1 MSSLVNFER
10 LSYDLQG
17 PAQKTEPSA
26 EDLFVFSLKRIT
38 GYIVYDVQK
47 YIVVLCKADE
57 YKRGEANT
65 QNTH

>member
-1 MSSLVNFER
+1 MSSLMNFER

-17 PAQKTEPSA
+17 PVQKTEPSA

-38 GYIVYDVQK
+38 GYIVYGVQK
-47 YIVVLCKADE
+47 YVVVLCKADE

>member
-1 MSSLVNFER
+1 MSSLMNFER

-17 PAQKTEPSA
+17 PVQKTEPSA

-38 GYIVYDVQK
+38 GYIVYGVQK

>member
-1 MSSLVNFER
+1 MSSLVNFEK

-17 PAQKTEPSA
+17 PVQKTEPSA

-38 GYIVYDVQK
+38 GYIVCDVQK

-65 QNTH
+65 KNTH